1 MKINIRF
8 HLFLCLLGAVIG
20 TGEAWL
26 FSQSSTVLYMEE
38 TLHYTFTLE
47 NILAP
52 MILMSG
58 LVNGYYLF
66 FNWISNRAFHG
77 KSLMGAFMA
86 FIGFP
91 IIVFLGILSLL
102 PLILVDFFEML
113 IRKRDTYKISTIGGG
128 NLIKVD
134 DEALAFEEITD
145 IMCKEKIR
153 GYNKFINQLR
163 IFLLLIFLGLN
174 ILCWGLFQID
184 WLSFGVAMISIVLY
198 RVVFM
203 LEVHSYMNL
212 MVNDLLYEQCDPYRM
227 TLMMDHLLDH
237 HKIETM
243 FGEYL
248 LMVSLR
254 EQDNH
259 ERIHDLIAHK
269 NTYLNNSNLRVV
281 YHYASMDKNQRAAYF
296 PQFYE
301 EDKTAIC
308 AYVKKHPKYQEG
320 ADKLLTSLEADK
332 DIHDQHYAKALE
344 KLQSISMDTTLD
356 TLRVLSKQAYCY
368 YRMQDHI
375 QAEKLLDEI
384 IEKGN
389 STYYV
394 ESAREYLE
402 EMHKEKG

>member
-1 MKINIRF
+1 MRINIRF
-8 HLFLCLLGAVIG
+8 HLFLCLIGIVIG
-20 TGEAWL
+20 AGEAWL
-26 FSQSSTVLYMEE
+26 FSQTSSTLYMEE
-38 TLHYTFTLE
+38 FYTFSMWDA
-47 NILAP
+47 LAP

-58 LVNGYYLF
+58 MVNGYYLF
-66 FNWISNRAFHG
+66 FNWIRAREFNG
-77 KSLMGAFMA
+77 KSIMGALVA

-91 IIVFLGILSLL
+91 IIVFLGILSLV
-102 PLILVDFFEML
+102 PLWIVDFYQMFL
-113 IRKRDTYKISTIGGG
+113 KKRDTYKISTMGGG
-128 NLIKVD
+128 HIIKAD
-134 DEALAFEEITD
+134 DEALAFEEIHD

-174 ILCWGLFQID
+174 ILCWGLFQND
-184 WLSFGVAMISIVLY
+184 WLSFGVAMVSIVLY

-212 MVNDLLYEQCDPYRM
+212 MVNDLLYEQCDPYRV

-237 HKIETM
+237 HKIEPM

-301 EDKTAIC
+301 ENKAAIC

-332 DIHDQHYAKALE
+332 DIHDQHYAEALE

-375 QAEKLLDEI
+375 QAEKLLNEI

-394 ESAREYLE
+394 ETAREYLE